1 MPSLDKHR
9 GTSFWAGFCLSMAL
23 ASMAPAAG
31 AQALITQALDGAQPG
46 SPDMDQPG
54 PGFAEQLRPTK
65 RKAGNATLYNRP
77 YQPVRSGPDDA
88 DIPEIVMFV
97 GESRVFPAP
106 GVGRIA
112 VGNGSILTAAALD
125 GKEVILFANGPG
137 TSSLFI
143 WNRDGRHQ
151 RVKISIVPGDTS
163 RIAREIAAFLAS
175 IPAARTSVIGDK
187 VIVEGEGLS
196 NTDLERIA
204 MLSER
209 YPQIVNFSNR
219 QGFER
224 MVMIDVKV
232 VEFPVNEFRALGLRW
247 NAVGGT
253 AVGAIWSPVRRHA
266 DRGYQI
272 GVQDQDSAQP
282 PITLRDGPAPPSG
295 LNILSLVNMGLN
307 ATLDA
312 LAQEGKT
319 VMLAEPQLSARNGA
333 TASFLAGGEYP
344 YVVTTSDG
352 PTVQFRPYGVRLDIE
367 PLVDREGNIRAK
379 VETEVSAIDHS
390 VATLAGPG
398 LLTNKTRTEFDLRSG
413 ETIVLSGMLQRFRSD
428 SIDKVPFLGDIPVIG
443 ALFRS
448 KRYQNRETELVF
460 FVTPTVVDPG
470 SAAMADRIR
479 STHDRLGQR
488 LGPAPYLSDPLQPA
502 RDPAYL
508 GDEPTRDSGA
518 AVPEPDAVPVAGAEP
533 APVSVAAAPAA
544 SGETPAGEVPGSDAG
559 APEGPKLR
567 VVRGA
572 VLRELPD
579 RQARP
584 LAELGAGTEVVLRDS
599 LGLASNLKAWR
610 PVRVGDVDGWILR
623 NDVAALASGS

>member
-1 MPSLDKHR
+1 MRSLDKNLGR
-9 GTSFWAGFCLSMAL
+9 SSWTSLCLSVVLGFTVPAL
-23 ASMAPAAG
+23 A
-31 AQALITQALDGAQPG
+31 QVQITQAADGTQLG
-46 SPDMDQPG
+46 SPGDGQG
-54 PGFAEQLRPTK
+54 QPGFAEQLRPTQ
-65 RKAGNATLYNRP
+65 RKAGKATLYNRP
-77 YQPVRSGPDDA
+77 YQPVKSGPDDA

-125 GKEVILFANGPG
+125 GKEVILFANAAG

-143 WNRDGRHQ
+143 WSQDGRHQ

-163 RIAREIAAFLAS
+163 RIAREISTFLAS

-253 AVGAIWSPVRRHA
+253 AIGAIWSPVRRHSG
-266 DRGYQI
+266 RGYQI
-272 GVQDQDSAQP
+272 GVQDQESTLP
-282 PITLRDGPAPPSG
+282 PITLGGDGSASPSG
-295 LNILSLVNMGLN
+295 LNVLSLVNLGLN

-312 LAQEGKT
+312 LAQQGKT

-344 YVVTTSDG
+344 YVVSNSDG
-352 PTVQFRPYGVRLDIE
+352 PTVMFKPYGVRLDIA
-367 PLVDREGNIRAK
+367 PRVDREGNIRAEI
-379 VETEVSAIDHS
+379 ETEVSTIDHS
-390 VATLAGPG
+390 VATMAGPG
-398 LLTNKTRTEFDLRSG
+398 LLSNKTRTEFDLRSG
-413 ETIVLSGMLQRFRSD
+413 ETIVLSGMLQRFSSD
-428 SIDKVPFLGDIPVIG
+428 SVDKVPLLSDIPIIG

-470 SAAMADRIR
+470 SAAMADRIER
-479 STHDRLGQR
+479 TRERLGQR
-488 LGPAPYLSDPLQPA
+488 LGPVPHLSDPLQPA
-502 RDPAYL
+502 TDPAYL
-508 GDEPTRDSGA
+508 GD
-518 AVPEPDAVPVAGAEP
+518 VPARGT
-533 APVSVAAAPAA
+533 SAAPAESGPGPAEGAPVADGLSPAMPDEPEGA
-544 SGETPAGEVPGSDAG
+544 SDTRLVAVAAPAGPL
-559 APEGPKLR
+559 LR
-567 VVRGA
+567 IVRDGA

-579 RQARP
+579 AKARL
-584 LAELGAGTEVVLRDS
+584 LAELSAGTLIPLRDT
-599 LGLASNLKAWR
+599 LGLASGLEAWR
-610 PVRVGDVDGWILR
+610 PVRVGDLVGWIAGR
-623 NDVAALASGS
+623 DVVAVESES

>member
-1 MPSLDKHR
+1 MRSLDKNLGR
-9 GTSFWAGFCLSMAL
+9 SSWTSLCLSVVLGFTVPAL
-23 ASMAPAAG
+23 A
-31 AQALITQALDGAQPG
+31 QVQITQAADGTQLG
-46 SPDMDQPG
+46 SPGDGQG
-54 PGFAEQLRPTK
+54 QPGFAEQLRPTQ
-65 RKAGNATLYNRP
+65 RKAGKATLYNRP
-77 YQPVRSGPDDA
+77 YQPVKSGPDDA

-125 GKEVILFANGPG
+125 GKEVILFANGAG

-143 WNRDGRHQ
+143 WSQDGRHQ

-163 RIAREIAAFLAS
+163 RIAREISTFLAS

-253 AVGAIWSPVRRHA
+253 AIGAIWSPVRRHSG
-266 DRGYQI
+266 RGYQI
-272 GVQDQDSAQP
+272 GVQDQESTLP
-282 PITLRDGPAPPSG
+282 PITLGGDGSASPGG
-295 LNILSLVNMGLN
+295 LNVLSLVNLGLN

-312 LAQEGKT
+312 LAQQGKT

-344 YVVTTSDG
+344 YVVSNSDG
-352 PTVQFRPYGVRLDIE
+352 PTVMFKPYGVRLDIA
-367 PLVDREGNIRAK
+367 PRVDREGNIRAEI
-379 VETEVSAIDHS
+379 ETEVSTIDHS
-390 VATLAGPG
+390 VATMAGPG
-398 LLTNKTRTEFDLRSG
+398 LLSNKTRTEFDLRSG
-413 ETIVLSGMLQRFRSD
+413 ETVVLSGMLQRFSSD
-428 SIDKVPFLGDIPVIG
+428 SVDKVPLLGDIPIIG

-470 SAAMADRIR
+470 SAAMADRIER
-479 STHDRLGQR
+479 TRERLGQR
-488 LGPAPYLSDPLQPA
+488 LGPAPHLSDPLQPA
-502 RDPAYL
+502 TDPAYL
-508 GDEPTRDSGA
+508 GDVPARGTNAAPVESGSGLTEGAPVTDGSSPAMPDEPEGA
-518 AVPEPDAVPVAGAEP
+518 PDARFVA
-533 APVSVAAAPAA
+533 AAAPA
-544 SGETPAGEVPGSDAG
+544 
-559 APEGPKLR
+559 GPLLR
-567 VVRGA
+567 VVRDGV

-579 RQARP
+579 AKARL
-584 LAELGAGTEVVLRDS
+584 LAELSAGTLIPLRDT
-599 LGLASNLKAWR
+599 LGLASGLEAWR
-610 PVRVGDVDGWILR
+610 PVRVGDLAGWIASR
-623 NDVAALASGS
+623 DVVAVESES

>member
-1 MPSLDKHR
+1 MRSLDKNLGR
-9 GTSFWAGFCLSMAL
+9 SSWASLCLSVVLGFTVPAL
-23 ASMAPAAG
+23 AQM
-31 AQALITQALDGAQPG
+31 QITQAADGTQLG
-46 SPDMDQPG
+46 SPGDGQG
-54 PGFAEQLRPTK
+54 QPGFAEQLRPTQ
-65 RKAGNATLYNRP
+65 RKAGKATLYNRP
-77 YQPVRSGPDDA
+77 YQPVKSGPDDA

-125 GKEVILFANGPG
+125 GKEVILFANAAG

-143 WNRDGRHQ
+143 WNQDGRHQ

-163 RIAREIAAFLAS
+163 RIAREISAFLAS

-253 AVGAIWSPVRRHA
+253 AIGAIWSPIRRHSG
-266 DRGYQI
+266 RGYQI
-272 GVQDQDSAQP
+272 GVQDQESTLP
-282 PITLRDGPAPPSG
+282 PITLGGDGSASPGG
-295 LNILSLVNMGLN
+295 LNVLSLVNLGLN

-312 LAQEGKT
+312 LAQQGKT

-344 YVVTTSDG
+344 YVVSNSDG
-352 PTVQFRPYGVRLDIE
+352 PTVMFKPYGVRLDIA
-367 PLVDREGNIRAK
+367 PRVDREGNIRAEI
-379 VETEVSAIDHS
+379 ETEVSTIDHS
-390 VATLAGPG
+390 VATMAGPG
-398 LLTNKTRTEFDLRSG
+398 LLSNKTRTEFDLRSG
-413 ETIVLSGMLQRFRSD
+413 ETIVLSGMLQRFSSD
-428 SIDKVPFLGDIPVIG
+428 SVDKVPLLGDIPIIG

-470 SAAMADRIR
+470 SAAMADRIER
-479 STHDRLGQR
+479 TRERLGQR
-488 LGPAPYLSDPLQPA
+488 LGPAPHLSDPLQPA
-502 RDPAYL
+502 SDPARL
-508 GDEPTRDSGA
+508 GDATPVAADAAPVVQVPGDA
-518 AVPEPDAVPVAGAEP
+518 AVLAAHGPTAQAAPDAP
-533 APVSVAAAPAA
+533 AVQPDTGTAAA
-544 SGETPAGEVPGSDAG
+544 TSDAG
-559 APEGPKLR
+559 PLLR
-567 VVRGA
+567 VVREGA
-572 VLRELPD
+572 VLRELPSAQG
-579 RQARP
+579 RA
-584 LAELGAGTEVVLRDS
+584 LAELPAGTLIELRDA
-599 LGLASNLKAWR
+599 LGLASSLQAWR
-610 PVRVGDVDGWILR
+610 PVRVGDVAGWLSSR
-623 NDVAALASGS
+623 DAVPVAPRS